1 MQQGY
6 IPPGQEPQPRNRRS
20 GRSSA
25 PTQPQPAPQPYQ
37 PPQQDAQQPYQIP
50 PQAPYQQPQQFQQPF
65 QPAQQPVPQAQY
77 QQYQPVQQAQSV
89 PASLPRGKR
98 SILLLISAVLG
109 LIFFIVLVSGTTSL
123 TNQRL
128 SQTATTAEEVG
139 FQLGTMIGAA
149 LLVPQM
155 VATGIAVI
163 LNAVGWGVRSRGFA
177 LAGAIVYCVAAVLM
191 IVNALFLLPSIV
203 LSFVGYAKMGKKLD
217 S

>member
-1 MQQGY
+1 MSQQGY
-6 IPPGQEPQPRNRRS
+6 IPGEPKPWQPV
-20 GRSSA
+20 
-25 PTQPQPAPQPYQ
+25 QQ
-37 PPQQDAQQPYQIP
+37 PPP
-50 PQAPYQQPQQFQQPF
+50 
-65 QPAQQPVPQAQY
+65 QPVPQAAPHPSQTYGQPQQQY
-77 QQYQPVQQAQSV
+77 QQPSYQQPQPQGYPPYQTQAA
-89 PASLPRGKR
+89 PITNAMPKAKR

-109 LIFFIVLVSGTTSL
+109 IIFFIVLVSGTTSL